1 MTVVR
6 EVTCTVTVAGVGWM
20 RVNSGGPSP
29 PKVYPPAGLAY
40 DFEVSVHAP
49 EEVRLVLPG

>member
-29 PKVYPPAGLAY
+29 PKVYPPAGQAY
-40 DFEVSVHAP
+40 DFEVSGYDP
-49 EEVRLVLPG
+49 KEVRLVLPG